1 MKNGII
7 TEICCG
13 SVDDC
18 ITAKGC
24 GADRIEL
31 VCGHF
36 LGGLTPTLGVLSF
49 SKEKVD
55 IPILPIIRPRM
66 SGFLYSET
74 EFEAMCI
81 DAKQLLEHGA
91 DGIVFGFLKEDCSLD
106 YEKCARFMEIAGDKQ
121 TVFHRAIDIV
131 KDRDKAVEEL
141 ISLGCTRILT
151 SGGETSSYDGIDSIK
166 HLVDFYGDKIE
177 IMAGGGIKPHNIK
190 EILSKSGV
198 RQVHFGGTGY
208 VVDKS
213 TNANPKLS
221 FGATSCPP
229 TDSYIAVNSQTV
241 KTMIESI

>member
-1 MKNGII
+1 MKNQII

-18 ITAKGC
+18 ITAKRC

-36 LGGLTPTLGVLSF
+36 LGGLTPTSGVLYL
-49 SKEKVD
+49 SKKAVD

-74 EFEAMCI
+74 EFEAMCF
-81 DAKQLLEHGA
+81 DAKDLIEKGA
-91 DGIVFGFLKEDCSLD
+91 DGLVFGFLKEDCTLD
-106 YEKCARFMEIAGDKQ
+106 YEKCARFIEIAGDKQ

-131 KDRDKAVEEL
+131 KDRDEAVKQL

-151 SGGETSSYDGIDSIK
+151 SGGETSSADGIESIK
-166 HLVDFYGDKIE
+166 HLVDTYGDKIE
-177 IMAGGGIKPHNIK
+177 IMAGGGIKPHNIRD
-190 EILSKSGV
+190 IISKSGV
-198 RQVHFGGTGY
+198 KQVHFGGTGY
-208 VVDKS
+208 VVDSS

-221 FGATSCPP
+221 FGATNCPP
-229 TDSYIAVNSQTV
+229 TDSYIAVNEKTV